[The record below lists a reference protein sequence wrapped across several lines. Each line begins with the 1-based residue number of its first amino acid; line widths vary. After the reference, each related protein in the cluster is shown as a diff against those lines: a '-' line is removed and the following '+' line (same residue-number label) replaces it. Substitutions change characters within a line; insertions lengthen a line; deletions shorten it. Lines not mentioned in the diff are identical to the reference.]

1 MARTASHQGGRTT
14 PREDRESMQVRRH
27 RQKTL
32 EAGTSSFDASSV
44 GSVEPPS
51 PNARGVRKSFKA
63 SFHNFVRPASRQAV
77 SQAAS
82 FTSLKAVE
90 PYNDFVP
97 EDVEA
102 IPMND
107 VTALFPMRFT
117 GLIRLKGRAAPL
129 RCYDVLAADKLLAR
143 AKRAGMTIEYG
154 LGDAMREGR
163 CVGRG
168 APGAAWSEDRRTPSS
183 AERSG
188 SIESGSQYSALASIV
203 RRGTAAIV
211 GEGGSSRSDSAMST
225 CSETASQRE
234 RYLSSGLEEA
244 RRLPAAAASSDA
256 RPGRRS
262 TSRPRGVVNGEVM
275 RLISFSRVRSQ
286 PLTLLLTNTERQLLA
301 LCTLAVKEFN
311 GGRLARALVI
321 LQELQN
327 ETEDITTSAFRA
339 YAALLRRVQ
348 AEIDITRNAQADSS
362 AVRLFDPCVI
372 QTVK

>member
-44 GSVEPPS
+44 GSLEPPS
-51 PNARGVRKSFKA
+51 PNARGVPMSFQA

-77 SQAAS
+77 AQAAS
-82 FTSLKAVE
+82 CTSLKAVE
-90 PYNDFVP
+90 PCNDFVP
-97 EDVEA
+97 EDIEA

-129 RCYDVLAADKLLAR
+129 QCYDVLAADKLLAR

-154 LGDAMREGR
+154 LSDAMREGR

-168 APGAAWSEDRRTPSS
+168 ATGATWSEDRRTPSS

-211 GEGGSSRSDSAMST
+211 GEEGSSRSDGVMSS

-244 RRLPAAAASSDA
+244 RRLPAGCGEFGSPDWSAIDFPSTRRREWRSHAANFLQQSSSTAFNASSHEYRASALGFVYTGCERVQWRTFDTG
-256 RPGRRS
+256 PCD
-262 TSRPRGVVNGEVM
+262 
-275 RLISFSRVRSQ
+275 FSRA
-286 PLTLLLTNTERQLLA
+286 P
-301 LCTLAVKEFN
+301 K
-311 GGRLARALVI
+311 
-321 LQELQN
+321 
-327 ETEDITTSAFRA
+327 
-339 YAALLRRVQ
+339 
-348 AEIDITRNAQADSS
+348 
-362 AVRLFDPCVI
+362 
-372 QTVK
+372 